1 MDYTKDYLPYVK
13 KMVKPKRYNHIL
25 GVVNEAIELAQIYGV
40 SVDKARIAASLHDIT
55 KYLPDDEQV
64 ELITKTLGPDAIDDI
79 PRGGLHAISGA
90 IYARD
95 YLGVDDTDIYNA
107 IYNHTLGRPNM
118 SALEKIIYVSDFTE
132 PSREAIT
139 SKTCKD
145 LALNNLD
152 KALLY
157 AMTTV
162 VNFLEESGQY
172 VPKVTYDAIKYY
184 KELLNEQ

>member
-13 KMVKPKRYNHIL
+13 KMVKPKRYTHIL
-25 GVVNEAIELAQIYGV
+25 GVVNESIELAKLYD
-40 SVDKARIAASLHDIT
+40 VDINKARIAASLHDIT

-64 ELITKTLGPDAIDDI
+64 ELITKTLGPDAIDNI
-79 PRGGLHAISGA
+79 PHGGLHAISGA

-95 YLGVDDTDIYNA
+95 YLGVDDADIYNA

-118 SALEKIIYVSDFTE
+118 SMLEKIIYVSDFME
-132 PSREAIT
+132 PSRDTVTANI
-139 SKTCKD
+139 CKEM
-145 LALNNLD
+145 AYKNLD

-162 VNFLEESGQY
+162 VDSLEENNKY
-172 VPKVTYDAIKYY
+172 IPDITYNAIKYY